1 MTIDNA
7 PRYDHATVTLHWLTA
22 GVVLLQWASASLI
35 FLEQDHG
42 LRMIYWDVHFALG
55 LTLFAVIAARLWWRR
70 SGGRKLPPLGSGA
83 AEAAARAVHGLLYIL
98 MLWLIGLGIAIIAL
112 RGWPLA
118 GLFTI
123 APIAPIAPG
132 YHALSSTLITV
143 HKWSAD
149 LLMVVAFGHALVA
162 LFHRLI
168 LKDGA
173 LLRMAGAR

>member
-1 MTIDNA
+1 MTTDKA
-7 PRYDHATVTLHWLTA
+7 PRYDHATIVLHWLTA
-22 GVVLLQWASASLI
+22 GIVLLQWASASLI

-70 SGGRKLPPLGSGA
+70 RGGRQLPPLGSGW
-83 AEAAARAVHGLLYIL
+83 AEAAARAVHGLLYLL
-98 MLWLIGLGIAIIAL
+98 MLWLVGLGIVIIAL

-118 GLFTI
+118 GLFTV
-123 APIAPIAPG
+123 APVAPG

-149 LLMVVAFGHALVA
+149 VLMAVAFGHALVA
-162 LFHRLI
+162 LFHHLI

>member
-1 MTIDNA
+1 MTTDKA
-7 PRYDHATVTLHWLTA
+7 PRYDHGTITLHWLTA
-22 GVVLLQWASASLI
+22 GIVLLQWASASLI
-35 FLEQDHG
+35 SLEQDHG

-70 SGGRKLPPLGSGA
+70 TGGRKLPPLGSGA
-83 AEAAARAVHGLLYIL
+83 AEAAARAVHGALYLL
-98 MLWLIGLGIAIIAL
+98 MLWLVGLGIVIIAL

-123 APIAPIAPG
+123 PPVAPG

-149 LLMVVAFGHALVA
+149 LLIVVAFGHAVVA
-162 LFHRLI
+162 LFHHLI

-173 LLRMAGAR
+173 LFRMAGARPRA